1 MKKILTLILCLMF
14 LGVNATFAAESNS
27 TENAVQNKT
36 AAEKQKVKRC
46 PCKKIFEKTLGL
58 TPEQIKLADKNR
70 ADEKKEIKAVNKKIK
85 KLKSKK
91 QSEKNM
97 KKINSRF
104 RIGGTSIRMPSQFCN
119 IALFILASSDFCIF
133 WGDSLVFFE
142 LTNEIADVVKATVN
156 GNIRN
161 RQ

>member
-58 TPEQIKLADKNR
+58 TQEQIKLADKNR

-97 KKINSRF
+97 KKIADLKQKKLD
-104 RIGGTSIRMPSQFCN
+104 IK
-119 IALFILASSDFCIF
+119 AKH
-133 WGDSLVFFE
+133 
-142 LTNEIADVVKATVN
+142 NEIFESYLTDEQKAKLQQMREDKKN
-156 GNIRN
+156 GKSCCPCGRN
-161 RQ
+161 PYY

>member
-85 KLKSKK
+85 IS
-91 QSEKNM
+91 
-97 KKINSRF
+97 
-104 RIGGTSIRMPSQFCN
+104 
-119 IALFILASSDFCIF
+119 
-133 WGDSLVFFE
+133 
-142 LTNEIADVVKATVN
+142 
-156 GNIRN
+156 
-161 RQ
+161 